1 MFNNFKQDL
10 KNKIEKSMYL
20 GKKQRY
26 MFDPIKRGSAYKG
39 YKCNKGRVSKKT
51 VASGEFFFGEA
62 NRSLTLTINEF
73 ADVYCVAKGKKPLAA
88 MDYSVEGQ
96 FKLKKF
102 HSKYLIN
109 EVVRYAN
116 YHNVKALHKQGK
128 GRMYLKTVFYKK
140 KNYKSAL
147 KLMDII
153 WTKEKA
159 SHPLYKDADAT
170 TISAR
175 FDVAV
180 GLSLG
185 YNPEDILFF
194 LNREQPKNKQFD
206 GSIIKTVSDIL
217 KKMNLTLEDMQ
228 KHNIVVLDKIPY
240 LTSGDNPPPGSTNP
254 KHIRMSQRAANEVE
268 GTKTTIVKKVRD
280 TKPKTSSKSVKP
292 LRLTTMFG
300 R

>member
-1 MFNNFKQDL
+1 MFNDL
-10 KNKIEKSMYL
+10 MNKI
-20 GKKQRY
+20 Y
-26 MFDPIKRGSAYKG
+26 MFDPIKRYSAYKG
-39 YKCNKGRVSKKT
+39 YKCNEGRVSKNT
-51 VASGEFFFGEA
+51 VAQASGEFNFGEA
-62 NRSLTLTINEF
+62 NRRVTSQIGEF

-102 HSKYLIN
+102 HSEDFIN
-109 EVVRYAN
+109 DVVEYAN

-140 KNYKSAL
+140 KNYKNAL

-153 WTKEKA
+153 WTKEKDRS
-159 SHPLYKDADAT
+159 SHPLFKGADRT
-170 TISAR
+170 TISNR
-175 FDVAV
+175 SDVAK
-180 GLSLG
+180 GLLLG
-185 YNPEDILFF
+185 YKPEDILFF

-240 LTSGDNPPPGSTNP
+240 LTSGDSPPPRLNKSNTYQNEPTVG
-254 KHIRMSQRAANEVE
+254 ANKVE
-268 GTKTTIVKKVRD
+268 GTKTTIVNKVRD

-292 LRLTTMFG
+292 LRIN
-300 R
+300 

>member
-26 MFDPIKRGSAYKG
+26 MFDPIKRYSAYKG

-51 VASGEFFFGEA
+51 VASGEIFFGEA
-62 NRSLTLTINEF
+62 NRSLTLTIGEF

-102 HSKYLIN
+102 HSKHFIN
-109 EVVRYAN
+109 DVVKYAN

-147 KLMDII
+147 KLMDIL
-153 WTKEKA
+153 WTKEKDRS

-170 TISAR
+170 TISNR

-217 KKMNLTLEDMQ
+217 KKMNLTLEDVQ
-228 KHNIVVLDKIPY
+228 KHNIVVLDEIPY
-240 LTSGDNPPPGSTNP
+240 LTSDDNPTPRLNKSNTYQNEPTVG
-254 KHIRMSQRAANEVE
+254 ANKVE
-268 GTKTTIVKKVRD
+268 GTTIVKKSARH
-280 TKPKTSSKSVKP
+280 KA
-292 LRLTTMFG
+292 
-300 R
+300 